1 MTPIEQINMLK
12 ALVDDINVVL
22 SRHGVDKIITLSDIT
37 VTDKTVSD
45 LVKPN
50 ALLSEAITNHLWP
63 SISSEVVYHYTSMQA
78 AEAILKSEIFRLT
91 NIEKRY
97 GEGEIETFCKT
108 HDLSGY
114 LDATENGAP
123 LYKSLLMPNT
133 YYASFTGSDLTSER
147 EDYLWRTFATH
158 DGVRLKLKITASNP
172 NFRRIKYEAK
182 SSVPI
187 PLISDLVSTVRQK
200 HGREFI
206 LKGIS
211 RICSFYLSGQDY
223 GIENELRV
231 LHRTWDGFGPQPV
244 GQGPDSYIELPIGT
258 MSECGYRI
266 DVLEVQARTRPS
278 IPSSFAFSSRQA

>member
-1 MTPIEQINMLK
+1 MPPIEKINMLMN
-12 ALVDDINVVL
+12 LVHDINTVL
-22 SRHGVDKIITLSDIT
+22 TQHEVDKTITLSDLT

-50 ALLSEAITNHLWP
+50 APLSEAITNHLWP

-78 AEAILKSEIFRLT
+78 AEAILNSGIFRLT

-114 LDATENGAP
+114 LDSTGNGAP
-123 LYKSLLMPNT
+123 LYKRLLMPNT
-133 YYASFTGSDLTSER
+133 YYASFTGSDLTPER

-158 DGVRLKLKITASNP
+158 DGVRLKLNITATNP

-182 SSVPI
+182 TNIPI
-187 PLISDLVSTVRQK
+187 PLIFDLVKIVRK
-200 HGREFI
+200 NYGREFI

-211 RICSFYLSGQDY
+211 RLCSFYLSGHDY
-223 GIENELRV
+223 GIESELRM
-231 LHRTWDGFGPQPV
+231 LHRTWEGFGPQSI
-244 GQGPDSYIELPIGT
+244 GQGPGSYIELPIGA
-258 MSECGYRI
+258 MSECGYCI
-266 DVLEVQARTRPS
+266 DVLEVQSRTRPS
-278 IPSSFAFSSRQA
+278 MPDSFIFSSRQA